1 MLAYEIWTT
10 ILVLGV
16 VFAALY
22 PEDAANIVRLLA
34 LVPSMIRLWLIQRW
48 FMLKMGPRLIVDGW
62 LLRRRVAK
70 IRRQHDKAKQ
80 TTPEET
86 NT

>member
-10 ILVLGV
+10 VLVLGV

-22 PEDAANIVRLLA
+22 PEDSVNLIRLIA

-48 FMLKMGPRLIVDGW
+48 FMLKMGPRLIFDGYMM
-62 LLRRRVAK
+62 RRRIRR
-70 IRRQHDKAKQ
+70 IRRQYKI
-80 TTPEET
+80 EET
-86 NT
+86 TNQEENE

>member
-10 ILVLGV
+10 IIVLGA

-22 PEDAANIVRLLA
+22 PEDTSNLLRLVALA
-34 LVPSMIRLWLIQRW
+34 PSMVRLWLIQRW
-48 FMLKMGPRLIVDGW
+48 FMLKLGPRLMLDN
-62 LLRRRVAK
+62 LLMRRRMSRLA
-70 IRRQHDKAKQ
+70 RRHNTDE

>member
-10 ILVLGV
+10 VLVLGV

-22 PEDAANIVRLLA
+22 PEDSANLIRLIA

-48 FMLKMGPRLIVDGW
+48 FMLKMGPRLIFDGYMM
-62 LLRRRVAK
+62 RRRIRR
-70 IRRQHDKAKQ
+70 IRRQYKI
-80 TTPEET
+80 EET
-86 NT
+86 TNQEENE